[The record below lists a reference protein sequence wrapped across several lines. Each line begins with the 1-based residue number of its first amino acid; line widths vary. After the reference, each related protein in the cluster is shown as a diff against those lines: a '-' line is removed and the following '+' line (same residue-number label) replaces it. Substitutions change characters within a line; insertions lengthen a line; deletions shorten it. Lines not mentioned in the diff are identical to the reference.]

1 MYKAQFA
8 QTISYGI
15 LSDGILQDIPETK
28 VILRCP
34 EAVYQVWPKCWNKH
48 RAYKNPNHGIP

>member
-1 MYKAQFA
+1 MYKAQFD
-8 QTISYGI
+8 QTISSGK
-15 LSDGILQDIPETK
+15 LSDGISQDIPETK